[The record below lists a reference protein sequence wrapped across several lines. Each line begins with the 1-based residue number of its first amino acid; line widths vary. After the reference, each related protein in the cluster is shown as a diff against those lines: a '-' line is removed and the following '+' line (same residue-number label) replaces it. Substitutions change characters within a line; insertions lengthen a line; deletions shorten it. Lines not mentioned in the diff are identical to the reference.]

1 MLGKSKRTYDGLI
14 AKMENEVVDR
24 FPAISKHINAIHI
37 DNSKMSPMSADIKSA
52 GRRF

>member
-14 AKMENEVVDR
+14 AKLENEVVDR

-37 DNSKMSPMSADIKSA
+37 DNSRMSPMSSFLR
-52 GRRF
+52 RRF